1 MSDAEKSAELVL
13 AEAVAEKTA
22 ERFRAGLR
30 EELDARDTALR
41 QAWQEGLGQLR
52 DDLTAKHL
60 LDELKVTVPSY
71 ERGVGS
77 AVQVLVADDHA
88 EVRRAFAKVFTKYG
102 MQMFDADSG
111 ANAADVLDTYPQIE
125 VVVADIAMPKNGYTL
140 LEHVRKKFPLIE
152 VIMTSGYEQ
161 AADRARELGAFAFL
175 PKPFNAMQAVLL
187 VERAAEFR
195 RLKLAAAPRG

>member
-1 MSDAEKSAELVL
+1 MNGVDKSVELAL
-13 AEAVAEKTA
+13 AEAVAERTA

-30 EELDARDTALR
+30 EELDARDAALR

-60 LDELKVTVPSY
+60 LDELKVAAPAA
-71 ERGVGS
+71 RDAGA
-77 AVQVLVADDHA
+77 AVHVLVADDHD
-88 EVRRAFAKVFTKYG
+88 EVRRAFAKMFTKYG
-102 MQMFDADSG
+102 MQIFDASSG
-111 ANAADVLDTYPQIE
+111 AHAADVLDTYPEIE
-125 VVVADIAMPKNGYTL
+125 VVVADVAMPKNGYTL
-140 LEHVRKKFPLIE
+140 LEHVRKKFPHIE

-161 AADRARELGAFAFL
+161 GANKARELGAFAFL

-195 RLKLAAAPRG
+195 RLKLAAARG